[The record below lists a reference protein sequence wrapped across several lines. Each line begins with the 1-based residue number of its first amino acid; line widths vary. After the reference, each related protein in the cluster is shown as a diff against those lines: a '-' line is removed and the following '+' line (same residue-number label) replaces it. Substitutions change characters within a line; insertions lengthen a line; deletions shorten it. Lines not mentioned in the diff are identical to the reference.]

1 MTEAPGQN
9 FTRTEKW
16 DTEAPINLD
25 LSGYIRPAARKGD
38 LRFAWICLGLASICI
53 FFLVFRSLSEFFQKY
68 YILMEVFTGGLL
80 FVAGKSWFAYARNT
94 SRFLRWDL
102 TAGRILS
109 ISEDARG
116 HSFLEMEFYPTGVS
130 SGRVVFTDESNDK
143 SYSYLYQHVSSS
155 DRVVFTEEYNC
166 PLIDAVKNTGLNALP
181 VLFQP
186 SRAAHGAYY
195 VDLRFRNREL
205 DRDNLRL
212 KDPGSSD
219 KQQGQ

>member
-9 FTRTEKW
+9 FTRTERW
-16 DTEAPINLD
+16 DAEAPINLD
-25 LSGYIRPAARKGD
+25 LSGYTRPAARKGD

-53 FFLVFRSLSEFFQKY
+53 FFLVFRSLSELFQKY

-102 TAGRILS
+102 AAGRILS

-116 HSFLEMEFYPTGVS
+116 HSFLEMEFYPAGV
-130 SGRVVFTDESNDK
+130 
-143 SYSYLYQHVSSS
+143 SS

-212 KDPGSSD
+212 QDTVTPN
-219 KQQGQ
+219 KQQGR